1 MPFDTANTDLAPAFS
16 APSLSDLAAAFDR
29 EAPSVEAAAANP
41 NATLAFLFV
50 SPRPCAALD
59 ALLAA

>member
-1 MPFDTANTDLAPAFS
+1 MPFDTANTDFAPAFS
-16 APSLSDLAAAFDR
+16 APSLSDLVAAFER
-29 EAPSVEAAAANP
+29 EAPAADEALANP
-41 NATLAFLFV
+41 GAALAFLFV

>member
-1 MPFDTANTDLAPAFS
+1 MPFDTANTDYAPAFS

-29 EAPSVEAAAANP
+29 EAPSPVDAVANP
-41 NATLAFLFV
+41 GATLAFLFV

-59 ALLAA
+59 VLLAA